1 MGGIKYSY
9 IAVDGLIGTGKTYLT
24 ELLAKKLNA
33 TPIFEE
39 SANNPFLERF
49 YADPQQYALP
59 AQLFFLLNRY
69 QQLVNVAQ
77 TEIFHPCK
85 ISDYTFSKN
94 NIFASV
100 TLNEHEL
107 ALYYKIQELMV
118 GNIPAPD
125 LIIFLQADISLV
137 FERIR
142 KRAIAYE
149 KSITEQY
156 LKILNEAYNQ
166 FFFHVKDIPVM
177 VINVTKLEFSEN
189 SQDFLWLFD
198 EIHKPIHGIQYINP
212 QKG

>member
-39 SANNPFLERF
+39 YANNPFLDKF
-49 YADPQQYALP
+49 YANPRQYALP

-77 TEIFHPCK
+77 TELFHSCK

-107 ALYYKIQELMV
+107 TLYYKIQDFMADRV
-118 GNIPAPD
+118 PAPD
-125 LIIFLQADISLV
+125 LILFLQADIHLV

-142 KRAIAYE
+142 KRAISYE
-149 KSITEQY
+149 KNITEQY
-156 LKILNEAYNQ
+156 LKLLNEAYNQ
-166 FFFHVKDIPVM
+166 YFFHVTEIPLL
-177 VINVTKLEFSEN
+177 VINVTDLEFGEN
-189 SQDFLWLFD
+189 SRDFLWLVD
-198 EIHKPIHGIQYINP
+198 EIHKPLHGIRYINP
-212 QKG
+212 QKV

>member
-24 ELLAKKLNA
+24 KLLAKKLNA

-69 QQLVNVAQ
+69 QQLLNVAQ
-77 TEIFHPCK
+77 TELFHPCK

-107 ALYYKIQELMV
+107 ALYYKIQDLMV

-142 KRAIAYE
+142 KRAITYE

-198 EIHKPIHGIQYINP
+198 EIHKPVHGIRYINP